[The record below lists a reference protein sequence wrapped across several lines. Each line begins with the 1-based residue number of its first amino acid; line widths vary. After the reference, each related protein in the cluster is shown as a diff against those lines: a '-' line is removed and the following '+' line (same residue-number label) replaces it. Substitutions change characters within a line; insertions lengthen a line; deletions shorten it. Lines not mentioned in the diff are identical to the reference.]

1 MAGGHA
7 LRVVVLVG
15 YLSTKTNL
23 FFRVCLSLC
32 FAQYTKFWNEA
43 KRFYRAGLDNVFKTL
58 GKAAPPGKFD
68 AQIQKCFAQA
78 EEARQKE
85 LDRMQIDETVEK
97 KDLVA
102 GSLAD
107 ALITLPKL
115 QDAPPDQSSCVPHFE
130 VKLKPVDA
138 FYTSWIDTC
147 YTCGTSGASD
157 TMVFCVD
164 CGEAYHSFC
173 ANIPVHSMTKSC
185 VTGWRCPNCKVC
197 EISGD
202 VPSDETHM
210 IFCEMCDRGFSLS
223 LLDPP
228 LEEAPPGL
236 WICGQCVDCKECKN
250 TGDPRGASRKHWSRD
265 PDKCYSCG
273 GCNGLVD
280 ETDVTKV
287 CQACRKLLH
296 IDEPAVVQC
305 YRCSSRIHCRCDS
318 RAARYVRSK
327 ENASRAKKAQK
338 VKDEEPFVCTKC
350 LTPQEIAT
358 QLPETIEIGRPGMY
372 ETAWKTV
379 LQNSLTCGEGYE
391 GHVEYYA
398 KLTEEMEWS
407 VRNMWRDEYLS
418 IIQDAVRV
426 FNLAQA
432 SFEGARN
439 IIQPVFNRVVDVPL
453 WKAQRALR
461 FVGMVERG
469 KWSESIEIKSI
480 FGIVVAAK
488 VAAAFLDVSS
498 LVMGY
503 NLEAEASCADR
514 INALLEEPD
523 EGETAILPFD
533 KIIQK
538 VDNVLTDISEM
549 DATDTY
555 EQSDAMFRNILS
567 KPSEDSHST
576 HSVIMADPLV
586 GWNGE
591 LSDAEAYGEWKDPRE
606 CCLCHLCG
614 DDDAGFVEPI
624 GNELTNNKKAHLG
637 RLLPMPDGNWVHAAC
652 ALWSSEVWEAQEDGL
667 IHAVEKA
674 RSRGSQ
680 LKCFGCGRH
689 GATVGC
695 SKSNCSFNFHF
706 PCAYACGAVFTTNQ
720 HMYCASHSACA
731 MQRLPKPSFEPM
743 KPLIISPEKKTTSA
757 EKDSGDNSDDDL
769 CSRVGS
775 LVVHSLGKI
784 DQEHDGFHSENYI
797 TPPGYFATRIFWSTV
812 EPRKRALYILQV
824 QKADD
829 GRAEFCITATDNPS
843 CRIRSQSAPTAYSSL
858 MDRVRKANADCFSH
872 GDVFSYLPM
881 MRRSRRKTFGLNGN
895 QFFGFGLNHVRRM
908 LESSHGVEAVVTPL
922 TPSSPRYKFCFV
934 QPTVESIRDLQRKR
948 AAVKA
953 ELALENSTGCARTEG
968 LKAVTRSGGS
978 GRITRALVRSAD
990 EMVVENVSGA
1000 TTEKISADKGERGM
1014 IQLKYRKMSS
1024 IPIEQRLA
1032 ARRSHIHGW
1041 GLFTKL
1047 DIGKNDP
1054 IVEYMGEVIRQPVAD
1069 KREKQYEISGEG
1081 SCYMFRLD
1089 RTRIVDATMI
1099 GCMARF
1105 MNHSCTSNAYAK
1117 IISVDTEV
1125 GQEKKIVVF
1134 ASRDISAGEEITYDY
1149 KFPVEDG
1156 SLKCTCGAANC
1167 IGRLN

>member
-1 MAGGHA
+1 M
-7 LRVVVLVG
+7 
-15 YLSTKTNL
+15 
-23 FFRVCLSLC
+23 
-32 FAQYTKFWNEA
+32 
-43 KRFYRAGLDNVFKTL
+43 DNVFKTL
-58 GKAAPPGKFD
+58 GKAAPPGKYD
-68 AQIQKCFAQA
+68 AQIKKCFAQA

-85 LDRMQIDETVEK
+85 MDRMQIDETVEK
-97 KDLVA
+97 KDLVV

-115 QDAPPDQSSCVPHFE
+115 QSAPPDQESCVPCAE
-130 VKLKPVDA
+130 VKLKHVDA
-138 FYTSWIDTC
+138 FYYSWMDAC
-147 YTCGTSGASD
+147 YTCGSSGATD

-173 ANIPVHSMTKSC
+173 ANAPVHSMTKTC
-185 VTGWRCPNCKVC
+185 VAGWRCPNCKVC

-202 VPSDETHM
+202 VPPDETHL
-210 IFCEMCDRGFSLS
+210 IFCEMCDRAFSLG

-236 WICGQCVDCKECKN
+236 WICGQCVDCKECNN
-250 TGDPRGASRKHWSRD
+250 TGDPRGASLKHWSRD

-273 GCNGLVD
+273 GCQGLVD
-280 ETDVTKV
+280 ESDVTKV
-287 CQACRKLLH
+287 CKSCRKLLH
-296 IDEPAVVQC
+296 MDEPAVVQC
-305 YRCSSRIHCRCDS
+305 HRCSSRIHCRCDS
-318 RAARYVRSK
+318 RAAKYVRSK
-327 ENASRAKKAQK
+327 ENATRAKKAQK
-338 VKDEEPFVCTKC
+338 VKDDEPFVCSGC
-350 LTPQEIAT
+350 LTPEEIAA
-358 QLPETIEIGRPGMY
+358 QLPETIEIHRHGMY
-372 ETAWKTV
+372 ETAWRRV
-379 LQNSLTCGEGYE
+379 VQSDLNASE
-391 GHVEYYA
+391 GHYGRVEYYA
-398 KLTEEMEWS
+398 KLVEEMEWS

-418 IIQDAVRV
+418 IVQDAVRV

-461 FVGMVERG
+461 FIGMVERG
-469 KWSESIEIKSI
+469 KWNESIDIKSI
-480 FGIVVAAK
+480 AGIVMAAK
-488 VAAAFLDVSS
+488 VASAFLDVSS

-514 INALLEEPD
+514 ISLLLEEPD
-523 EGETAILPFD
+523 ECETTLLPYD
-533 KIIQK
+533 KIMQK
-538 VDNVLTDISEM
+538 VDTVLTDVSEM
-549 DATDTY
+549 DANDTF
-555 EQSDAMFRNILS
+555 EQVDSIFRTVLS
-567 KPSEDSHST
+567 KPSEDSQET
-576 HSVIMADPLV
+576 PSVLMADPLI
-586 GWNGE
+586 GWSGQLSEGE
-591 LSDAEAYGEWKDPRE
+591 DYGDWKDPRE

-614 DDDAGFVEPI
+614 DDDAGFVDPVGE
-624 GNELTNNKKAHLG
+624 ELKNGRTAHLG
-637 RLLPMPDGNWVHAAC
+637 RLLPMPDGYWAHTAC

-695 SKSNCSFNFHF
+695 NKSNCSFNYHF
-706 PCAYACGAVFTTNQ
+706 PCAKACGAVFTPNQ
-720 HMYCASHSACA
+720 HMYCSSHSACA
-731 MQRLPKPSFEPM
+731 TQLLRKASFEPM
-743 KPLIISPEKKTTSA
+743 KALIISPEKKGA
-757 EKDSGDNSDDDL
+757 EKDVADNSDDDL

-775 LVVHSLGKI
+775 LVVHSIGKI
-784 DQEHDGFHSENYI
+784 DQTEDGFHNENYI
-797 TPPGYFATRIFWSTV
+797 TPPGYFATRIFWSTI
-812 EPRKRALYILQV
+812 EPRKRTLYILQV
-824 QKADD
+824 QKSED
-829 GRAEFCITATDNPS
+829 GRAEFCINATDNS
-843 CRIRSQSAPTAYSSL
+843 ACRIRSQSPSIAYSAL
-858 MDRVRKANADCFSH
+858 MDRVRKVNAGCFSH
-872 GDVFSYLPM
+872 GDLFSRLPM

-908 LESSHGVEAVVTPL
+908 LESCPGVEAVVTPL
-922 TPSSPRYKFCFV
+922 TQSSAKYRFCFV
-934 QPTVESIRDLQRKR
+934 QPTVESIRDLQRRR
-948 AAVKA
+948 AAAKA

-968 LKAVTRSGGS
+968 LKAVAQSGGS

-990 EMVVENVSGA
+990 EEVAETNGGA
-1000 TTEKISADKGERGM
+1000 STEKISDKSDRGM
-1014 IQLKYRKMSS
+1014 VQVKYRKMSS
-1024 IPIEQRLA
+1024 VPMEQRLA

-1041 GLFTKL
+1041 GLFTKI
-1047 DIGKNDP
+1047 DILKNDP
-1054 IVEYMGEVIRQPVAD
+1054 IVEYMGEVIRQPIAD

-1117 IISVDTEV
+1117 IISVDTES

-1134 ASRDISAGEEITYDY
+1134 ANRDIAAGEEITYDY

-1156 SLKCTCGAANC
+1156 SLRCTCGAANC